1 MSGRVALVTGA
12 SRGIGR
18 AIAEE
23 LAAGGHQVAV
33 NYVRAHEEA
42 AAVVDGIEAAGGTA
56 LAVQSDVGSEEG
68 VAGLFDTVEE
78 ALGPVGVLVNNAGIV
93 RDNLLLR
100 MGIDDWDEVIA
111 TNLRSVYLCTRRAL
125 RPMLKARWGRVI
137 SVTSVSGLSGNAGQ
151 ANYAAAKAGIVGF
164 TKSTAKEVGSRGITV
179 NAVAPGFIETDMTS
193 AIDQAARDLAR
204 NQISLGRFGTPQ
216 EVSAAV
222 GYLASEQAAYVT
234 GQVLVVDGGLA
245 I

>member
-18 AIAEE
+18 AIAET
-23 LAAGGHQVAV
+23 LAAGGHRVAV
-33 NYVRAHEEA
+33 NFLRAGDEA
-42 AAVVDGIEAAGGTA
+42 GVVVEAIRGAGGEAVAVGADVGTDTGVAELFAAV
-56 LAVQSDVGSEEG
+56 EES
-68 VAGLFDTVEE
+68 F
-78 ALGPVGVLVNNAGIV
+78 GPVEVLVNNAGIV

-100 MGIDDWDEVIA
+100 MGTADWDDVIA
-111 TNLRSVYLCTRRAL
+111 TNLRSVYLCTKTAL

-164 TKSTAKEVGSRGITV
+164 TKSVAKEVGSRGITV

-193 AIDQAARDLAR
+193 SIDEAAQELAR
-204 NQISLGRFGTPQ
+204 NQITLGRFGTPQ

-234 GQVLVVDGGLA
+234 GQVLVVDGGLT